1 MVADSC
7 PKLAMLAQPPLHDF
21 LRRSGLTWAQWIAQ
35 PGRTLW
41 GPCTTTSAV
50 GRLSRQNYH
59 CMVAGVEL
67 EKHFNF
73 RMVWEY
79 LDVMMRLS
87 GEGGR
92 VRAAP
97 LQSSL
102 DYRNAHSCLPTQLI
116 SNSDATEYFYG
127 YVSMK
132 IGVWSFIFGIM
143 PKWGCKSSCTTGTKI
158 TLTLSRKH
166 WQNISISVHQI
177 LFQAI
182 QRSSAF
188 CGGGW
193 SVKYDVKE
201 SSPFSSQVMMGWRRI
216 RKDASGHE
224 KRSLASSKMSN
235 QRNTHT
241 QSWRSLGKLVAT
253 YYFATSLFGTDLYLG
268 AF

>member
-7 PKLAMLAQPPLHDF
+7 PKLAMLAQPPLRDF

-102 DYRNAHSCLPTQLI
+102 DYRNAHSCLPTQLV

-158 TLTLSRKH
+158 TLTLSRKS
-166 WQNISISVHQI
+166 WQRISISVHQI

-188 CGGGW
+188 WWGG
-193 SVKYDVKE
+193 VKCEIWRQGKQ
-201 SSPFSSQVMMGWRRI
+201 PLFFSSHDG
-216 RKDASGHE
+216 
-224 KRSLASSKMSN
+224 RSLASSKMIQWPWNVKST
-235 QRNTHT
+235 QHTHT
-241 QSWRSLGKLVAT
+241 QSWRSLGKLVAI

>member
-1 MVADSC
+1 MVAGSC
-7 PKLAMLAQPPLHDF
+7 PKLAILAQPPLHPL
-21 LRRSGLTWAQWIAQ
+21 LRRSGLAWAQWIEQFWDLA
-35 PGRTLW
+35 
-41 GPCTTTSAV
+41 TTTSAV
-50 GRLSRQNYH
+50 RRLSRQNYH

-102 DYRNAHSCLPTQLI
+102 DYRNAHSCLPTQLV

-166 WQNISISVHQI
+166 WQSN
-177 LFQAI
+177 FN
-182 QRSSAF
+182 
-188 CGGGW
+188 
-193 SVKYDVKE
+193 
-201 SSPFSSQVMMGWRRI
+201 FSSSNPVPSHSKIFSLSWGGVKCEVWRQG
-216 RKDASGHE
+216 KQPLFFSSHDG
-224 KRSLASSKMSN
+224 RSLASSKMIQWPWNVKST
-235 QRNTHT
+235 QHTHKAGDPWGNWLLPT
-241 QSWRSLGKLVAT
+241 TLQLHFLA
-253 YYFATSLFGTDLYLG
+253 LICI
-268 AF
+268 